1 MFIRFQHLR
10 VTPSFNLL
18 EEFYTCFQS
27 SFYDDNF
34 CKNKLCFAV
43 NSGQSIFPMIFD
55 FGIFFIDVD
64 TPLNLRSTKFLFVFF
79 KRWEYLT
86 IHFRIAHRVTWIL
99 SCCLRCSFTFLSDA
113 PSPYSCRARTICSG
127 FILILLNPS
136 SCTYHLPQAWQKNFC
151 FEPESL
157 CLNPFFTTLFE
168 PHSSQTYIAITS
180 QKLWNL
186 PIYKD
191 DV

>member
-64 TPLNLRSTKFLFVFF
+64 TPLNLRSTKFLFVCQSEGGPPACAPG
-79 KRWEYLT
+79 RSQPPGT
-86 IHFRIAHRVTWIL
+86 L
-99 SCCLRCSFTFLSDA
+99 S
-113 PSPYSCRARTICSG
+113 PP
-127 FILILLNPS
+127 P
-136 SCTYHLPQAWQKNFC
+136 P
-151 FEPESL
+151 P
-157 CLNPFFTTLFE
+157 P
-168 PHSSQTYIAITS
+168 P
-180 QKLWNL
+180 
-186 PIYKD
+186 PP
-191 DV
+191 

>member
-64 TPLNLRSTKFLFVFF
+64 TPLNLRSTKFLFVCQS
-79 KRWEYLT
+79 EGAPT
-86 IHFRIAHRVTWIL
+86 VIA
-99 SCCLRCSFTFLSDA
+99 LRRSTPGGML
-113 PSPYSCRARTICSG
+113 AR
-127 FILILLNPS
+127 
-136 SCTYHLPQAWQKNFC
+136 
-151 FEPESL
+151 
-157 CLNPFFTTLFE
+157 
-168 PHSSQTYIAITS
+168 
-180 QKLWNL
+180 
-186 PIYKD
+186 
-191 DV
+191 

>member
-64 TPLNLRSTKFLFVFF
+64 TPLNLWSTKFLFVFF

-86 IHFRIAHRVTWIL
+86 IHFRIAHRVKEHLKQHDNIQVTRWAIRKWIVKYSHL
-99 SCCLRCSFTFLSDA
+99 LKKTNRNLVLRRLRGVSTSM
-113 PSPYSCRARTICSG
+113 
-127 FILILLNPS
+127 
-136 SCTYHLPQAWQKNFC
+136 KNI
-151 FEPESL
+151 PKSKIIG
-157 CLNPFFTTLFE
+157 N
-168 PHSSQTYIAITS
+168 I
-180 QKLWNL
+180 
-186 PIYKD
+186 D
-191 DV
+191 